1 MILNV
6 FTLLL
11 AAGMAI
17 AAPASPAE
25 VARSIDALSSPA
37 SYTGAE
43 IVARMASAAALNPR
57 DAPPPKQDPNV
68 CYSDCLLNGG
78 GDWECICVCVDC
90 GGKTPPPPP
99 PPKQ

>member
-1 MILNV
+1 MKSNA

-25 VARSIDALSSPA
+25 VARSIDTISSPA

-43 IVARMASAAALNPR
+43 IVARMASVAALSPR
-57 DAPPPKQDPNV
+57 ASPPKQDPNA
-68 CYSDCLLNGG
+68 CYSDCVLNGG

-90 GGKTPPPPP
+90 GGKTPPPPSG
-99 PPKQ
+99 PKP